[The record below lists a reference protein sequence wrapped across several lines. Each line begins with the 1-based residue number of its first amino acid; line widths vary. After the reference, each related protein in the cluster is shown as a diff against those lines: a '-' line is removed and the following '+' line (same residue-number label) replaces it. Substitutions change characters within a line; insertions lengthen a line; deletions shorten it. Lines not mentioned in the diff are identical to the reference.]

1 MRRDL
6 VRARPQLE
14 DQQPP
19 GEIPEDADRVRE
31 AVTEAIAHEIGL
43 HGRRKSKFLGPAAGV
58 KNDLLRILSPIGVL
72 IHPG

>member
-6 VRARPQLE
+6 VRARPQFE

-31 AVTEAIAHEIGL
+31 AVAGAIAHEIGL
-43 HGRRKSKFLGPAAGV
+43 HGRRQSKFLGPAAGIE
-58 KNDLLRILSPIGVL
+58 NDFLRIPSPIGLL